1 MRPLRLALAAC
12 VLALAGVAWAEDRA
26 VVIANRA
33 YDHLPDVAD
42 VRPEAAMT
50 SLRQQGYRV
59 TEGRDLTADGVR
71 AALRSLLASDADP
84 GARIVVLMGRFA
96 RSEGESWFLGREAG
110 RESLSSVGTAGVPLS
125 VVTELM
131 EGGRGPAVL
140 LLGTDARVFDT
151 GEGLWPNLGRV
162 AGPGRVTVIAGYT
175 DGIGRAAAVLAR
187 PGASVAQALA
197 QGESLRLVSQG
208 ETPGARPVV
217 VPAPAPAQPGE
228 AEAWARA
235 VVTDTAAGWRAYLDK
250 HPQGANAAEARRRLE
265 HAPQRLEDVVQ
276 PGPEEMAAWTRAK
289 RTNSAEGYAEFL
301 DKWPQSLFA
310 GAARGRMA
318 ELQAPAAP
326 TGSPAAAEAALN
338 LDRAQRARVQRQLR
352 LLTYDTDGIDGSFGP
367 LTRAAIERFQRN
379 AGAEPTGYLTGAQV
393 DLLARQAGERAR
405 RLEAEAL
412 ARQEVEAAADREAW
426 ERSQNRGEA
435 GARDYLARYPQGL
448 FAVQAQAVL
457 AEAARMNHGEED
469 AWARARAE
477 GSAAG
482 WREFLGKYPQSPRA
496 PEARA
501 ALDAL
506 EGQLARDQAAEARLD
521 LAAPVRQAVQ
531 MRLNALGLG
540 AGAPDGN
547 FGPKTRAALR
557 RYQAARNLRPSG
569 YLNQATMVRLLAD
582 TLLGQD

>member
-1 MRPLRLALAAC
+1 MMMRPLRLALAAC
-12 VLALAGVAWAEDRA
+12 VLALAGVARAEDRA

-59 TEGRDLTADGVR
+59 TEGRDLTADGIR

-96 RSEGESWFLGREAG
+96 RSEGESWFLGREAE
-110 RESLSSVGTAGVPLS
+110 RETLSSVGTAGVPLS

-187 PGASVAQALA
+187 PGVSVAQALA

-217 VPAPAPAQPGE
+217 VPAPAQPDE

-301 DKWPQSLFA
+301 GKWPQSLFA

-318 ELQAPAAP
+318 ELQTPAAP

-426 ERSQNRGEA
+426 ERNKTRGEA

-469 AWARARAE
+469 AWVRARAE

-482 WREFLGKYPQSPRA
+482 WREFLGKYPRSPRA
-496 PEARA
+496 PEAKA

-506 EGQLARDQAAEARLD
+506 EGQLVRDQAAEARLD

-531 MRLNALGLG
+531 MRLNALGLE